1 MYHLQE
7 NFRRLCQLTEKARK
21 AYADMVSSL
30 EQEMVAAL
38 ANANVGS
45 MASEKDTS
53 SAVGTSTA
61 ARGPLTG
68 NLGGFE
74 KLFPHLGHSRTPSAC
89 SAISIISS
97 VLSEPISENYPAS
110 EPDAEPSAKDTGG
123 GQKLTNLDTVG
134 ESREETA
141 DAPPESEKLGTVGD
155 IDAGHEAD
163 TEDDSASV
171 EERTRR
177 TRSVSHTDSGNDKAK
192 SECSERSRSA
202 VSKPPAECRDLGQT
216 DTADRVASKPAS
228 RPPAIDSK
236 RIASWVEESQ
246 RAIESMRVS
255 ASSDG
260 GLLPDDE
267 EEEVQDADVEEEA
280 EGDVDAAVNDS
291 GNDGDEDDNGDDDDS
306 LSMKTVDEERSSIS
320 STSHYVE
327 AVDYTAC
334 AQPPDSAAVNDA

>member
-1 MYHLQE
+1 
-7 NFRRLCQLTEKARK
+7 
-21 AYADMVSSL
+21 MVSSL

-38 ANANVGS
+38 AS
-45 MASEKDTS
+45 ASNLVTSDKDS
-53 SAVGTSTA
+53 SAITTA
-61 ARGPLTG
+61 ASSRGPLTG

-110 EPDAEPSAKDTGG
+110 EPDAELAAKDTV

-134 ESREETA
+134 ESREETTEVS
-141 DAPPESEKLGTVGD
+141 PPETEKLGMVGD

-163 TEDDSASV
+163 TEDDSPSV
-171 EERTRR
+171 EGRTHRV
-177 TRSVSHTDSGNDKAK
+177 RSASGNEKAK
-192 SECSERSRSA
+192 SESSDRPRSA
-202 VSKPPAECRDLGQT
+202 ASKPTTECRDVT
-216 DTADRVASKPAS
+216 DTSDHPTSKPTS
-228 RPPAIDSK
+228 RPSAIDSK
-236 RIASWVEESQ
+236 RIESWVEESQ

-260 GLLPDDE
+260 RLLPDEEDE
-267 EEEVQDADVEEEA
+267 EIIADGELAEVEEEA
-280 EGDVDAAVNDS
+280 EADVDAAMHDS
-291 GNDGDEDDNGDDDDS
+291 GNDGDDDNDS

-327 AVDYTAC
+327 AVDEVPT
-334 AQPPDSAAVNDA
+334 PDLAANDQ

>member
-1 MYHLQE
+1 
-7 NFRRLCQLTEKARK
+7 
-21 AYADMVSSL
+21 
-30 EQEMVAAL
+30 MVAAL
-38 ANANVGS
+38 AS
-45 MASEKDTS
+45 ASSATGEKDMSSVVTS
-53 SAVGTSTA
+53 AS

-110 EPDAEPSAKDTGG
+110 EPEAEPSAKDTAATGP
-123 GQKLTNLDTVG
+123 KLTNLDTVG
-134 ESREETA
+134 ESREETVEA
-141 DAPPESEKLGTVGD
+141 QPEAEKLGTVGD

-171 EERTRR
+171 EGRTRR
-177 TRSVSHTDSGNDKAK
+177 TRSTSHTDSGTTDKPPK
-192 SECSERSRSA
+192 SDGSERPRSATAAKQPVECPTDTTDHVPAKPVSRS
-202 VSKPPAECRDLGQT
+202 
-216 DTADRVASKPAS
+216 
-228 RPPAIDSK
+228 PAIDSK

-260 GLLPDDE
+260 VILPDDE
-267 EEEVQDADVEEEA
+267 DEVEQEMQDAIIEEEVEADDEEA
-280 EGDVDAAVNDS
+280 DDEPVINES
-291 GNDGDEDDNGDDDDS
+291 GNDNDDDDNDDGDS
-306 LSMKTVDEERSSIS
+306 LSMKTVDEERSSVS

-327 AVDYTAC
+327 AFEDVAL
-334 AQPPDSAAVNDA
+334 QQ

>member
-1 MYHLQE
+1 
-7 NFRRLCQLTEKARK
+7 LCQLTEKARK

-38 ANANVGS
+38 ASASNLV
-45 MASEKDTS
+45 SEKDTS
-53 SAVGTSTA
+53 IGMSVSARSPV
-61 ARGPLTG
+61 TG

-110 EPDAEPSAKDTGG
+110 EPDAEPSMKDSA
-123 GQKLTNLDTVG
+123 GQKLTSLDTVG

-141 DAPPESEKLGTVGD
+141 DIPAETEKLTTVGD

-163 TEDDSASV
+163 VEDDSGSI
-171 EERTRR
+171 EGRTRR
-177 TRSVSHTDSGNDKAK
+177 TRSMSHADSGTEKPK

-202 VSKPPAECRDLGQT
+202 ALKPPIECQDLAQT
-216 DTADRVASKPAS
+216 DAIDHPTAKPAS
-228 RPPAIDSK
+228 RTPAIDSK

-255 ASSDG
+255 ASGDG
-260 GLLPDDE
+260 DLLPEDE
-267 EEEVQDADVEEEA
+267 EEEVRDGDVEETEA
-280 EGDVDAAVNDS
+280 DVDTACINDS
-291 GNDGDEDDNGDDDDS
+291 GNDGDNDDDDDS
-306 LSMKTVDEERSSIS
+306 MSMKTVDEERSSVS
-320 STSHYVE
+320 SSQYVE
-327 AVDYTAC
+327 AIDDTILQE
-334 AQPPDSAAVNDA
+334 AQHKMTDSL

>member
-1 MYHLQE
+1 
-7 NFRRLCQLTEKARK
+7 
-21 AYADMVSSL
+21 MVSSL
-30 EQEMVAAL
+30 EQEMVTAL
-38 ANANVGS
+38 VNASNIT
-45 MASEKDTS
+45 SEKDVSSVVTS
-53 SAVGTSTA
+53 AA

-110 EPDAEPSAKDTGG
+110 EPDAESSAKDTT

-134 ESREETA
+134 ESREEMA
-141 DAPPESEKLGTVGD
+141 DVQPETEKLEKLGTVGD

-163 TEDDSASV
+163 TEDDSASN
-171 EERTRR
+171 EGRTRR
-177 TRSVSHTDSGNDKAK
+177 TRSASRAESGTDKPK
-192 SECSERSRSA
+192 SECSERPQSA
-202 VSKPPAECRDLGQT
+202 TSKPPVECLDLGQPDTT
-216 DTADRVASKPAS
+216 DRPAAKPAS
-228 RPPAIDSK
+228 RPPSIDSK

-267 EEEVQDADVEEEA
+267 EEEGEEVQDAIAEDVEAEA
-280 EGDVDAAVNDS
+280 EANDAGINDS
-291 GNDGDEDDNGDDDDS
+291 GNDADADDDNDNDS

-327 AVDYTAC
+327 AVDDTTLH
-334 AQPPDSAAVNDA
+334 PGSAANDP

>member
-1 MYHLQE
+1 V
-7 NFRRLCQLTEKARK
+7 NFHRLCQLTEKARR

-30 EQEMVAAL
+30 EHEMVAAL
-38 ANANVGS
+38 AS
-45 MASEKDTS
+45 ASNMTTEKEMSSVVTS
-53 SAVGTSTA
+53 AA

-110 EPDAEPSAKDTGG
+110 EPDAEPAAKDTA
-123 GQKLTNLDTVG
+123 GQKMTNLDTVG
-134 ESREETA
+134 ESREEVA
-141 DAPPESEKLGTVGD
+141 DVQPETEKLGTVGD

-171 EERTRR
+171 EGRTRR
-177 TRSVSHTDSGNDKAK
+177 TRSASHADSGTDKPK
-192 SECSERSRSA
+192 SESSERSRSA
-202 VSKPPAECRDLGQT
+202 AVKPPVECLET
-216 DTADRVASKPAS
+216 DMTDRLPAKPAS

-260 GLLPDDE
+260 GLLPDDDE
-267 EEEVQDADVEEEA
+267 EGEEEVRDVNVEA
-280 EGDVDAAVNDS
+280 EADEAGINGS
-291 GNDGDEDDNGDDDDS
+291 GNDGDDDDNGGDDEKDEDS
-306 LSMKTVDEERSSIS
+306 LSMKTVDEERSSVS

-327 AVDYTAC
+327 AVDDMALY
-334 AQPPDSAAVNDA
+334 PGSAADDQ

>member
-1 MYHLQE
+1 V
-7 NFRRLCQLTEKARK
+7 NFHRLCQLTEKARR
-21 AYADMVSSL
+21 AYTDMVSSL

-38 ANANVGS
+38 ANASS
-45 MASEKDTS
+45 MTSEKEMS
-53 SAVGTSTA
+53 SVVASA
-61 ARGPLTG
+61 SARGPLTG

-110 EPDAEPSAKDTGG
+110 EPDAEPGAKDTA

-134 ESREETA
+134 ESREEMA
-141 DAPPESEKLGTVGD
+141 DAQPETEKLGTVGD

-171 EERTRR
+171 EGRTRR
-177 TRSVSHTDSGNDKAK
+177 TRSVSHGDSGTDKPK
-192 SECSERSRSA
+192 SDSGERPRSA
-202 VSKPPAECRDLGQT
+202 ASKPPVECRDLAQT
-216 DTADRVASKPAS
+216 DATDRPPTKPAS

-255 ASSDG
+255 ASSDD
-260 GLLPDDE
+260 GLLPDDDDE
-267 EEEVQDADVEEEA
+267 EEEEEEMQDAVVEEEA
-280 EGDVDAAVNDS
+280 EADDAGVSDS
-291 GNDGDEDDNGDDDDS
+291 GNDGDDDDNDEDS

-327 AVDYTAC
+327 AVDDTAL
-334 AQPPDSAAVNDA
+334 QPGSTTNDP

>member
-1 MYHLQE
+1 
-7 NFRRLCQLTEKARK
+7 
-21 AYADMVSSL
+21 
-30 EQEMVAAL
+30 MVAAL
-38 ANANVGS
+38 ANTSS
-45 MASEKDTS
+45 MTSEKDAS
-53 SAVGTSTA
+53 SSGTSTLV
-61 ARGPLTG
+61 RGPLTG

-110 EPDAEPSAKDTGG
+110 EPDAEPSAKDTA

-134 ESREETA
+134 ESREEMA
-141 DAPPESEKLGTVGD
+141 DAALETEKLGTVGD

-171 EERTRR
+171 EGRTRR
-177 TRSVSHTDSGNDKAK
+177 TRSASHTDSGNDKPK
-192 SECSERSRSA
+192 SESSERPRSA
-202 VSKPPAECRDLGQT
+202 ASKPPVDCRDLGQT
-216 DTADRVASKPAS
+216 DTTAKPVS

-267 EEEVQDADVEEEA
+267 EDEVQDADVEEETGA
-280 EGDVDAAVNDS
+280 DVDAGINDS
-291 GNDGDEDDNGDDDDS
+291 GNDGDDDDDDNDDS

-327 AVDYTAC
+327 AVDDTTALS
-334 AQPPDSAAVNDA
+334 PGSAANNP

>member
-1 MYHLQE
+1 
-7 NFRRLCQLTEKARK
+7 
-21 AYADMVSSL
+21 
-30 EQEMVAAL
+30 MVAAL
-38 ANANVGS
+38 ASASN
-45 MASEKDTS
+45 MAGEKDTS
-53 SAVGTSTA
+53 SAAASA
-61 ARGPLTG
+61 LARGPLTG

-74 KLFPHLGHSRTPSAC
+74 KMFPHLGHSRTPSAC

-110 EPDAEPSAKDTGG
+110 EPDAEPISKDTA

-134 ESREETA
+134 ESREEMA
-141 DAPPESEKLGTVGD
+141 DAPLETDKLGTVGD

-163 TEDDSASV
+163 TEDDSASDGG
-171 EERTRR
+171 RTRR
-177 TRSVSHTDSGNDKAK
+177 TRSASHADSGNDKPK
-192 SECSERSRSA
+192 SECTERPRSA
-202 VSKPPAECRDLGQT
+202 ASKQPADCRELGQT
-216 DTADRVASKPAS
+216 DPTDHPTAKPAS

-280 EGDVDAAVNDS
+280 EADVDAGVNGS
-291 GNDGDEDDNGDDDDS
+291 GNDGDGDDDDDDDDS
-306 LSMKTVDEERSSIS
+306 LSMKTVDEERSSLS

-327 AVDYTAC
+327 AVDDTAL
-334 AQPPDSAAVNDA
+334 PPGSAGNDP

>member
-1 MYHLQE
+1 M
-7 NFRRLCQLTEKARK
+7 
-21 AYADMVSSL
+21 
-30 EQEMVAAL
+30 
-38 ANANVGS
+38 
-45 MASEKDTS
+45 
-53 SAVGTSTA
+53 VGTSSA

-110 EPDAEPSAKDTGG
+110 EPDAEPSAKDAGS

-134 ESREETA
+134 ESREETV
-141 DAPPESEKLGTVGD
+141 DAPAETEKLGTVGD

-202 VSKPPAECRDLGQT
+202 ASKPPAECRDLGQT
-216 DTADRVASKPAS
+216 DTADRAASKPAS
-228 RPPAIDSK
+228 RPAIDSK

-260 GLLPDDE
+260 GLLPEDE
-267 EEEVQDADVEEEA
+267 EEEVQDANVEEEA

-291 GNDGDEDDNGDDDDS
+291 GNDGDDDDNADDDDS

-327 AVDYTAC
+327 AVDYAAY
-334 AQPPDSAAVNDA
+334 AQPPDSAANDA

>member
-1 MYHLQE
+1 
-7 NFRRLCQLTEKARK
+7 
-21 AYADMVSSL
+21 
-30 EQEMVAAL
+30 MVAAL
-38 ANANVGS
+38 ANASNMTGEKELSSVVTC
-45 MASEKDTS
+45 AS
-53 SAVGTSTA
+53 

-110 EPDAEPSAKDTGG
+110 EPDAEPSAKDTA

-141 DAPPESEKLGTVGD
+141 DAQPETEKLGTVGD

-163 TEDDSASV
+163 TEDDNASV
-171 EERTRR
+171 EGRTTRR
-177 TRSVSHTDSGNDKAK
+177 TRSASHADSGTDKAK
-192 SECSERSRSA
+192 SESSERPRSAASKQAVECPTDTTDHAPAKPVSRS
-202 VSKPPAECRDLGQT
+202 
-216 DTADRVASKPAS
+216 
-228 RPPAIDSK
+228 PAIDSK

-260 GLLPDDE
+260 GILRDE
-267 EEEVQDADVEEEA
+267 EEEEMHDAIAEEETEA
-280 EGDVDAAVNDS
+280 DDDAVINDS
-291 GNDGDEDDNGDDDDS
+291 GNDADDNDDDDS
-306 LSMKTVDEERSSIS
+306 LSMKTVDEERSSVS

-327 AVDYTAC
+327 AVDDTAVH
-334 AQPPDSAAVNDA
+334 Q